1 MKRKQEDNKIIT
13 IGIPKWYVYFICD
26 ILNNAE
32 YQEREKHGKF
42 AQGDPYQMFQYFP
55 TKKSKQILWIKN
67 FIRRQ
72 IDKEKTV

>member
-1 MKRKQEDNKIIT
+1 MKSKIDSGRMMSRVAALQEENES
-13 IGIPKWYVYFICD
+13 
-26 ILNNAE
+26 LHA
-32 YQEREKHGKF
+32 
-42 AQGDPYQMFQYFP
+42 QYFP